1 MFKFFKKSGD
11 RKNVTS
17 RKGATIGQ
25 KIIAIVG
32 LCIGLLIVVAV
43 TGIVQM
49 QRIGVEITEI
59 AEQDL
64 PMIEIVSAITVHQ
77 LEQAV
82 NFERALR
89 YGEEILEG
97 EHLAEAAIVA
107 ATTEEA
113 RAEFE
118 HILSALETIE
128 QEHADYD
135 KHAIHAMELMAEGD
149 VEEAVESAVAIEI
162 EEEELDHELEA
173 LLEEIEKFTEHS
185 AVAAEE
191 HEKFGIML
199 MIIVSSVAAIGG
211 LARKIHEKLPP
222 NSNNVL

>member
-64 PMIEIVSAITVHQ
+64 
-77 LEQAV
+77 
-82 NFERALR
+82 
-89 YGEEILEG
+89 
-97 EHLAEAAIVA
+97 
-107 ATTEEA
+107 
-113 RAEFE
+113 
-118 HILSALETIE
+118 LS
-128 QEHADYD
+128 
-135 KHAIHAMELMAEGD
+135 MAEQKGTT
-149 VEEAVESAVAIEI
+149 SAV
-162 EEEELDHELEA
+162 
-173 LLEEIEKFTEHS
+173 
-185 AVAAEE
+185 
-191 HEKFGIML
+191 
-199 MIIVSSVAAIGG
+199 
-211 LARKIHEKLPP
+211 
-222 NSNNVL
+222 